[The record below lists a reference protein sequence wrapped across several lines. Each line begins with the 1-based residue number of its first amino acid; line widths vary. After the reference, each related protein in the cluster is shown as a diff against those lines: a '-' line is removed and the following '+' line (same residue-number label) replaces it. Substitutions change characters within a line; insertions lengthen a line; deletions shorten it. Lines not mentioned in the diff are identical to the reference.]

1 MASVE
6 HLKLMWTKKAKQLAW
21 SLAVSPK
28 VPVVLAGYAVIGLF
42 ALVYVIVR
50 SSWPEQ
56 TQAASLI
63 IAALAA
69 APLALALLWDR
80 LGGVKVLGLE
90 LTLIPSSIRI
100 EPEVVKVVA
109 EITEHQSLD
118 IDSLTALAE
127 KITQAIARPEQEL
140 LELNLRDGNYWW
152 STRLF
157 LAAALAEDYSQIR
170 RLVFVELGDER
181 IFVGMASPGDVR
193 RALANEWPTLELS
206 YQKIRNNPPSV
217 PSPSASEPSKIVVG
231 WDMHQFELNNECMRE
246 DDLKLRVK
254 VDTASLNSWLGKMG
268 MRLTT
273 ESAEWQGITRPY
285 LVQYILTEFDS
296 PYVALLRHRR
306 LDRVVNRHD
315 LALKVAM
322 RALGR
327 PDSSLRSE
335 TP

>member
-6 HLKLMWTKKAKQLAW
+6 HLKFMWTQKTKQLAW
-21 SLAVSPK
+21 SLAVSSK

-42 ALVYVIVR
+42 ALVYGIVR

-69 APLALALLWDR
+69 APLGLALLWDR

-109 EITEHQSLD
+109 EITEQQSLD

-152 STRLF
+152 STRMF
-157 LAAALAEDYSQIR
+157 LVAALAEDYSQIR

-181 IFVGMASPGDVR
+181 IFVGMVSPGNVR

-206 YQKIRNNPPSV
+206 YQEIKDNLPSV

-231 WDMHQFELNNECMRE
+231 WNNHQFELNNECMRE

-254 VDTASLNSWLGKMG
+254 VDATSLNSWLGKMG

-273 ESAEWQGITRPY
+273 ESAEWHGITRPY
-285 LVQYILTEFDS
+285 FIQYLLAEFDS

-315 LALKVAM
+315 LALKVAT
-322 RALGR
+322 RALGL